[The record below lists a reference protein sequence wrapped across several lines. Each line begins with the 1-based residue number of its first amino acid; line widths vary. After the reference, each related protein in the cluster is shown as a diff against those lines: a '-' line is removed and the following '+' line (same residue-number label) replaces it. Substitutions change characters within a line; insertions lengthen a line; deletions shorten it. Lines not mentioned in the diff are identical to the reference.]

1 MNEFPI
7 KAHADKVRVFMSDF
21 GRAENLRHMLIGMV
35 TETGEILD
43 AYKRQL
49 YYGKELDL
57 VNLKEEIGDVL
68 FYASIAA
75 DILNSGS
82 VFYGKST
89 TRSSPLTLT
98 INLCRISS
106 EMLRFAQV
114 NFSFDENQRAVGL
127 TREAEISL
135 KTWLDFLVIELDQFS
150 AAVGITIQEASDTNF
165 AKLNKRYKDG
175 KFNADH
181 AINRDTEAER
191 KVLEQPSLTA
201 AAKPKK
207 VSKKTVPENQMALS
221 LEPTQQ
227 QGS

>member
-191 KVLEQPSLTA
+191 KVLEQPSLKA